1 MESKVVSSD
10 ATRGGYENFVVKPNR
25 EYLFLC
31 SSRYMVTKIALDETE
46 TCVDYIFSS
55 TLLMKGIKLCS
66 RLKKEYSGVIIDGHR
81 VGLVIADL
89 YSSIKDLDLF
99 IRLRGDIW
107 HEVNNGALSSW
118 YNKYLV
124 KIGDCSLI
132 RAKSIISVSN
142 YLKERIISRYPFLE
156 QKITIVPPAI
166 DVNFFIKEKKK
177 KSNTIRLIT
186 VTNFNHWKKISPLI
200 EHIDQFETLLKSIEN
215 ISIDII
221 GGGKHLEKVVNYYI
235 ERGVNVNFHGYVQNV
250 KDYLNTADIY
260 FHLSKLDTFGKSVIE
275 AQSMQLPAV
284 ISNSCGLPE
293 TIHDKKTGFLV
304 NNPEEFLNK
313 VYYLIENKKIRH
325 EMGYD
330 ARQHVLDNF
339 SPWIIGK
346 KFSEILEE

>member
-10 ATRGGYENFVVKPNR
+10 ATRGGYENSLGKPNR

-55 TLLMKGIKLCS
+55 TLLMRGIKLCT
-66 RLKKEYSGVIIDGHR
+66 RLMKEYSGVIIDGHR

-124 KIGDCSLI
+124 KIGDSSFI

-200 EHIDQFETLLKSIEN
+200 EHIDQVETLRKSIEN
-215 ISIDII
+215 LSIDII
-221 GGGKHLEKVVNYYI
+221 G
-235 ERGVNVNFHGYVQNV
+235 
-250 KDYLNTADIY
+250 
-260 FHLSKLDTFGKSVIE
+260 
-275 AQSMQLPAV
+275 
-284 ISNSCGLPE
+284 
-293 TIHDKKTGFLV
+293 
-304 NNPEEFLNK
+304 
-313 VYYLIENKKIRH
+313 
-325 EMGYD
+325 
-330 ARQHVLDNF
+330 
-339 SPWIIGK
+339 
-346 KFSEILEE
+346 